1 MTERDASRTA
11 LGVAAIRAIHQL
23 LDGEPKI
30 LHDPIAARLLDPDV
44 LGAISTGAART
55 EDPAVRALRSRVVL
69 RSRYAEDRLALAA
82 GRGVRQLVVL
92 GAGLDTFAYRQ
103 PCWARQLSIFEV
115 DHPASQADKRAR
127 LRRAGVP
134 TPPNLQFAPIDFETI
149 SLGGGLRAST
159 LDFRTPTFFS
169 CLGVLVYL
177 TREAVDAVF
186 DLVAGFPS
194 GSEIAFTYATPRASS
209 SAVAVRA
216 GQAGEPWRTYMAG
229 PALRRALHARGFSS
243 ISFLT
248 RERALR
254 TYFPEHRR
262 DGLTAPQRGSIAS
275 AIVG

>member
-194 GSEIAFTYATPRASS
+194 GSEHASVGHPRQDHNPDKPAYIMAGSGETVTYRELDARSNQGAHLFRSL
-209 SAVAVRA
+209 
-216 GQAGEPWRTYMAG
+216 GIQAGDSVAFFMDNTP
-229 PALRRALHARGFSS
+229 LL
-243 ISFLT
+243 
-248 RERALR
+248 
-254 TYFPEHRR
+254 
-262 DGLTAPQRGSIAS
+262 
-275 AIVG
+275 